1 MSEKE
6 NPHSPNLEKLK
17 NKNKS
22 EVMFWLNIHI
32 YDLVYQAFI
41 YKVCPEIHKCKV
53 VNSNDNLPPNGSNMF
68 ILLSV
73 CTSVVGVHFLKIASA
88 VSAIAATQR
97 LY

>member
-1 MSEKE
+1 
-6 NPHSPNLEKLK
+6 
-17 NKNKS
+17 
-22 EVMFWLNIHI
+22 MFWLNIHI
-32 YDLVYQAFI
+32 FDLVYQAFI
-41 YKVCPEIHKCKV
+41 YKFCPEIHKCKV
-53 VNSNDNLPPNGSNMF
+53 VNSKDNPPPPNGSNMV